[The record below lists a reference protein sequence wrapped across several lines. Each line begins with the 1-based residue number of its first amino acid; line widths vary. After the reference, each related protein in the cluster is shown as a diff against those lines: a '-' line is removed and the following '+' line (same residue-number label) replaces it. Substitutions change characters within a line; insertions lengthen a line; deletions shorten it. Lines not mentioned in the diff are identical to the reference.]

1 MRYPVEYI
9 VVYRDTCLRSFGTS
23 CPAVLGG
30 DVTDKCFNT
39 ISSCPVKNSYNRGTH
54 RDVFYNPDNF
64 TSTIVTPA
72 VLGQDFEA
80 AYPFLHRTSH
90 KPATINPA
98 GGDSSSGP
106 LGTRAT
112 LNFTLMDGRSND
124 RLQDKY
130 FTQRISGAAQLDGV
144 GYNPDER
151 STFLI
156 KYLARNP
163 YLYARRVDWV
173 TGYIENGEVKN
184 KKTRTFVI
192 KNVGNVDE
200 RGTLNIECQDPLFL
214 TNIKH
219 AKAPRE
225 SSDKLLIDMPAS
237 VSGQLPLGELESIY
251 GFPSITPFINNY
263 YNIDGE
269 IVHVVRQPGGDTI
282 TRGVLGT
289 TAADLSEGSTIQR
302 ALAFSD
308 DSVLRVIEVLLNE
321 YTNINDAGN
330 FLDIAQWGQVINQ
343 YDWLQHNYTGY
354 ITEPTSVA
362 ELLEGIA
369 EQMYF
374 YPYWNEEAAKIHLA
388 ANVPAPPVAEL
399 QFSKLLDEHSNI
411 IADSLRIK
419 PQHNRVFTRVN
430 VHHGVRNWAEALDD
444 TKNFKSM
451 QSFIDLEQEDG
462 NHRRSVTSKDV
473 YGYFLDGTLAVE
485 LGENIHELYKNP
497 PLELQFSLDAKD
509 SDLKLAQFFRL
520 KTRLV
525 TNTMGEEMELAAQ
538 VTSVREAVTGSK
550 WDYRAIALNFGVGTH
565 ARPNEWPI
573 LIAEDMTNVN
583 VKNIFDATYPAYTP
597 SSGDRIIVTVASG
610 VVIGS
615 MDTSSPAIDFNLPQ
629 SWVDGGIEV
638 QLVVSAETYV
648 LGRGGKGGNGGY
660 ARGSTPSSGYDAQNG
675 RPGEDGGTA
684 IHTACSISII
694 NNGLIGGGGGGG
706 GGSGGATDYYGY
718 GQFGPYYSVAVTGA
732 SGGGGGG
739 VVAGW
744 LHNRG
749 KPGVFSN
756 PHGAI
761 MVGYHIGSVGAS
773 GQLLTGGNGGAAK
786 LYYDGS
792 RAEAYSGASGRG
804 GDIGQNGS
812 SGGTGKRRGGSSGI
826 QITSGGQGG
835 QAGAAISGIAP
846 LSIEGN
852 GQILGSTP

>member
-1 MRYPVEYI
+1 MRYPVEYVI
-9 VVYRDTCLRSFGTS
+9 VYRDTCLRSFGTS

-39 ISSCPVKNSYNRGTH
+39 INTCPVKNSYNRGTH

-64 TSTIVTPA
+64 ISTIVTPA

-90 KPATINPA
+90 RPATINPA
-98 GGDSSSGP
+98 GGDSGSGP

-112 LNFTLMDGRSND
+112 LNITLMDGRSND

-130 FTQRISGAAQLDGV
+130 FTQRISGAAQLDSV
-144 GYNPDER
+144 GYQPDER

-173 TGYIENGEVKN
+173 TGYIKDGEVVG

-200 RGTLNIECQDPLFL
+200 RGTLSIECQDPLFL

-219 AKAPRE
+219 AKVPRE
-225 SSDKLLIDMPAS
+225 EGRALKSDLGSD
-237 VSGQLPLGELESIY
+237 VSGSIPLSQWSSY
-251 GFPSITPFINNY
+251 GFISQIQGSRY
-263 YNIDGE
+263 YWYLGGE
-269 IVHVVRQPGGDTI
+269 VIVSYRDPESPNVEI
-282 TRGVLGT
+282 TRGALG
-289 TAADLSEGSTIQR
+289 SEIQSHNEGD
-302 ALAFSD
+302 AIQQVWWFANQG
-308 DSVLRVIEVLLNE
+308 VEQIIETLLTL
-321 YTNINDAGN
+321 YTNINEVGD
-330 FLDIAQWGQVINQ
+330 FLDIAQWGQVVNQ
-343 YDWLQHNYTGY
+343 YDWLQHKYTGY

-362 ELLEGIA
+362 ELLEDIA

-399 QFSKLLDEHSNI
+399 QFSKLIDEHSNI
-411 IADSLRIK
+411 VADSLRIK

-430 VHHGVRNWAEALDD
+430 VHHGVRNWAENLDD
-444 TKNFKSM
+444 TKNYKSV
-451 QSFIDLEQEDG
+451 QSFIDLEQEDD

-473 YGYFLDGTLAVE
+473 YGYFLDGTLAAE

-550 WDYRAIALNFGVGTH
+550 WDYKAIALNFGVGTH
-565 ARPNEWPI
+565 ARPNVWPI

-583 VKNIFDATYPAYTP
+583 VKNIFDATYPTYTP
-597 SSGDRIIVTVASG
+597 RSGDRIIVTVASG
-610 VVIGS
+610 VIIGAT
-615 MDTSSPAIDFNLPQ
+615 DTSTPAIDFNFPQ
-629 SWVDGGIEV
+629 AWVDGGVEI
-638 QLVVSAETYV
+638 QLAVSAETYV
-648 LGRGGKGGNGGY
+648 LGRGGRGGNGGY
-660 ARGSTPSSGYDAQNG
+660 ARGSTTQSGYDAQDG
-675 RPGEDGGTA
+675 RNGEDGGAA
-684 IHTACSISII
+684 ISTTCVISLT
-694 NNGLIGGGGGGG
+694 NNGVIGGGGGGG
-706 GGSGGATDYYGY
+706 GGSGGATDFNLITQGAV
-718 GQFGPYYSVAVTGA
+718 SVAVTGA

-739 VVAGW
+739 VVEGAP
-744 LHNRG
+744 HNRG
-749 KPGVFSN
+749 EPGVFSN
-756 PHGAI
+756 PHGAL
-761 MVGYHIGSVGAS
+761 MVGHHIGSVGES
-773 GQLLTGGNGGAAK
+773 GQLLTGGDGGAAK
-786 LYYDGS
+786 SYNDGS
-792 RAEAYSGASGRG
+792 RSEAYSGASGRG
-804 GDIGQNGS
+804 GDVGQNGS
-812 SGGTGKRRGGSSGI
+812 SGGIGTRRGGSSGI

-835 QAGAAISGIAP
+835 QAGAAISGMAP
-846 LSIEGN
+846 ISIDGN

>member
-39 ISSCPVKNSYNRGTH
+39 INTCPVKNSYNRGTH

-80 AYPFLHRTSH
+80 AYPFLHKTSH

-98 GGDSSSGP
+98 GVDSGSGP

-112 LNFTLMDGRSND
+112 LNITLMDGRSND

-130 FTQRISGAAQLDGV
+130 FTHRISGAAQLDGV
-144 GYNPDER
+144 GYQPDER

-173 TGYIENGEVKN
+173 TGYIKDGEVVG

-225 SSDKLLIDMPAS
+225 SSNELLTDMPAS
-237 VSGQLPLGELESIY
+237 VAGQLPVGELGSIY
-251 GFPSITPFINNY
+251 GFPAITPFINNY
-263 YNIDGE
+263 FNIDGE
-269 IVHVVRQPGGDTI
+269 IIHVVRQPEGDTV

-289 TAADLSEGSTIQR
+289 AVADLSEGATIQR
-302 ALAFSD
+302 VLVFTNDSAL
-308 DSVLRVIEVLLNE
+308 RIIEVLLNE
-321 YTNINDAGN
+321 YTNISDVGD
-330 FLDIAQWGQVINQ
+330 FLDFAQWSQVVSQ

-354 ITEPTSVA
+354 IPEPTSVA
-362 ELLEGIA
+362 ELLEDIA

-399 QFSKLLDEHSNI
+399 QFSRLIDEHSNI

-419 PQHNRVFTRVN
+419 PQHNRVFTRVS
-430 VHHGVRNWAEALDD
+430 VHHGVRNWVEDLDD
-444 TKNFKSM
+444 TKNYKSV
-451 QSFIDLEQEDG
+451 QSFINLEQEDG

-485 LGENIHELYKNP
+485 LGENIHELCKNP

-550 WDYRAIALNFGVGTH
+550 WDYKAVALNFGVGTH
-565 ARPNEWPI
+565 ARPNVWPI

-583 VKNIFDATYPAYTP
+583 VKNIFDATYPTYTP

-610 VVIGS
+610 VTLNCSSAGSAALHWNIPEYSGVTTELVIQSGVEILGAGGDAGEFPPPS
-615 MDTSSPAIDFNLPQ
+615 DVVQGIDGQ
-629 SWVDGGIEV
+629 DGGHALLATTKIH
-638 QLVVSAETYV
+638 QVVM
-648 LGRGGKGGNGGY
+648 NGY
-660 ARGSTPSSGYDAQNG
+660 A
-675 RPGEDGGTA
+675 
-684 IHTACSISII
+684 
-694 NNGLIGGGGGGG
+694 GGGGGGG
-706 GGSGGATDYYGY
+706 ASVFGSSAW
-718 GQFGPYYSVAVTGA
+718 
-732 SGGGGGG
+732 GGGGGG
-739 VVAGW
+739 GAGTPPGKGATGGDFNGHDGTATTGGMAGGTTVTGAGPDRTY
-744 LHNRG
+744 LGGAGGNRG
-749 KPGVFSN
+749 ADGGRSRY
-756 PHGAI
+756 I
-761 MVGYHIGSVGAS
+761 YGSTEYWMA
-773 GQLLTGGNGGAAK
+773 QGGKGGAAFK
-786 LYYDGS
+786 ND
-792 RAEAYSGASGRG
+792 SGQTIPR
-804 GDIGQNGS
+804 
-812 SGGTGKRRGGSSGI
+812 SGGGTWDGDWEVFG
-826 QITSGGQGG
+826 
-835 QAGAAISGIAP
+835 
-846 LSIEGN
+846 
-852 GQILGSTP
+852 